1 MLISRVCYVLAH
13 MSVKCVWTFDKVS
26 KTFTDCFGLGRH
38 YFDLLGGSPKKNKV
52 YLLFNRGLSLLWAV

>member
-52 YLLFNRGLSLLWAV
+52 Y